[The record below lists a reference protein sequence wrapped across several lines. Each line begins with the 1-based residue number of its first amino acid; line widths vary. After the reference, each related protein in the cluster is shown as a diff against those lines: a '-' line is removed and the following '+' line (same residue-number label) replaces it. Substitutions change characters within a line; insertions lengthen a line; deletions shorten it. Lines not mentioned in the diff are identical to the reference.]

1 MPAKNVVVK
10 GISIDPELLELGLER
25 AKQLGFR
32 NSFSAYVQLLI
43 ENDAKGKTMIQ
54 ESTIGAVA
62 AAGKLLLEID
72 QSHNAAHIG
81 DGGADKQV
89 DLSKHSSTSYLKKPK
104 RRRSSG

>member
-43 ENDAKGKTMIQ
+43 ENDSKGKTMLQ
-54 ESTIGAVA
+54 ESP
-62 AAGKLLLEID
+62 KLPL
-72 QSHNAAHIG
+72 SHNAAHTD

-104 RRRSSG
+104 RRKSSG